1 MNATLSDMEAGRIT
15 RKIRWRILPLI
26 GLGLLFSW
34 FDKINIGFAA
44 LQMNSDLGFSKA
56 TFGLGAGLF
65 SLGYIL
71 FAVPGTLMLA
81 RFGARRWIS
90 YVLIACAVLS
100 ALTAF
105 VTSPG
110 QLFTIRTLLGMAEA
124 SIAPGMIFY
133 LSLWLPIEQRGRAW
147 SGMLLVTSLSLALA
161 GPISASLLSLDGLMN
176 LSGWQWLF
184 LLEALPTLLIALLI
198 FIRLNDRPRDAR
210 WLADNERL
218 WLENKLASEQVKA
231 ADQGKGKGNVREAL
245 SNARIWLLAANNLAQ
260 GFCSAG
266 PLIFLPLII
275 HSMGF
280 SAMDTGWLVT
290 IPAVAGGLTLPLW
303 GYLVDRTQAKE
314 RVLVSACVVMT
325 IGLAIAAVLLPS
337 PWAIAGFSIAL
348 VGMYGVA
355 PSSAM
360 IPYTILRSGAVP
372 AAVGVASAGVNLGAF
387 GGAYIVGR
395 LADTTGSYTLPLILL
410 SISSMIALFFAA
422 MLHFLRQRRARLGA
436 SA

>member
-1 MNATLSDMEAGRIT
+1 MNPTPSAIEDPARII
-15 RKIRWRILPLI
+15 RKIRWQILPLI

-90 YVLIACAVLS
+90 YVLIACAILS

-110 QLFTIRTLLGMAEA
+110 ELFTIRTLLGMAEA

-133 LSLWLPIEQRGRAW
+133 LSLWLPLEQRGRAW

-161 GPISASLLSLDGLMN
+161 GPISASLLNLDGLMN
-176 LSGWQWLF
+176 LAGWQWLF

-210 WLADNERL
+210 WLSDSERL
-218 WLENKLASEQVKA
+218 WLENKLAAEQVKTVDRA
-231 ADQGKGKGNVREAL
+231 GGTVREAL
-245 SNARIWLLAANNLAQ
+245 SNLRIWLLAANNLAQ

-314 RVLVSACVVMT
+314 RILISACVVMT
-325 IGLAIAAVLLPS
+325 IGLVIAALLLPS

-360 IPYTILRSGAVP
+360 IPYTILRSNAVP
-372 AAVGVASAGVNLGAF
+372 AAIGVASAGVNLGAF

-395 LADTTGSYTLPLILL
+395 LADATGNYTLPLILL

-422 MLHFLRQRRARLGA
+422 MLHFLGQRGARAMA
-436 SA
+436 AA